1 MVSIAPTPV
10 PRLDDCTEPC
20 HDCDLTCRFQGHIAD
35 DLIKKVMY
43 WHMASFLDNE
53 KPCDYLG
60 RDLLNSYVFFLHF
73 SFCSCKI
80 SFSQSISS
88 SRIKKEGKKSIFG
101 QDASA
106 PTPNVKCAS
115 IYAHSQGVRKG
126 DNMGHESQSL
136 S

>member
-60 RDLLNSYVFFLHF
+60 RDLLNSYVFFCIFLF
-73 SFCSCKI
+73 ALVKFL
-80 SFSQSISS
+80 FL
-88 SRIKKEGKKSIFG
+88 SRLAHHELKKEGKKSIFG